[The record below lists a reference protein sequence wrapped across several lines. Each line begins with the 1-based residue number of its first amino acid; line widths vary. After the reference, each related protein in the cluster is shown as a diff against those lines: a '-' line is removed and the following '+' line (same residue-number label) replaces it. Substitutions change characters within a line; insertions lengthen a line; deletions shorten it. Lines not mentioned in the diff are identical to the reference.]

1 MNASE
6 ITAPPGPPAQVTL
19 SKGRVLVRDQEV
31 FGPGAEGLCERFVAS
46 VLPLEG
52 VRSVS
57 LDRAQA
63 TAAIRHDCGPR
74 TLGRLLDRLSAAI
87 RDAGLGGPMPTLPRS
102 IRSATCTVF
111 RHGSLLTSCEI
122 ISDCPGRLRLRHQ
135 TLKCDHALASEVEQ
149 FLAKVPGVTGV
160 SSVAWTKT
168 LFIRYDPA
176 VIRSTQLIRQI
187 EECVDCPSRWG
198 DSLPQAAPTSFGL
211 AHTTLGV
218 ALAELAVP
226 ALMPISALLLV
237 VGNLRAFR
245 QAWLQVRKLRLGLPA
260 LYTVLVAATLVSG
273 QFLAFALMSWL
284 CKFWRSRLGIEMAT
298 RRRLVLEECLPRP
311 SLARLITAQG
321 GEVLVSI
328 DRLRP
333 GDRILV
339 GAGETLP
346 ADGRVLGGEAIID
359 ERSLRGLEGA
369 SRKCAGES
377 VLAGST
383 VLAGSVRVEVARSG
397 EHTRSRAIARA
408 LVAATSPAAGPMSPT
423 VRGDAFGDRTVPPT
437 LATAGVGLL
446 VGDLGTFIAILRPDY
461 ATGPGLAVPL
471 ETLRDASWCARRGIV
486 VCQPDVFERLAQVD
500 LIVLDDDPALY
511 RVELDVAGV
520 HSQLPE
526 TELLRYAASAFRHL
540 ADGRSRALEA
550 ACRERRIHLLDLAPA
565 GFGPGVTVVH
575 GRRRISVYESRP
587 VAGGTGPL
595 AVEIDGTV
603 AGLIEFV
610 PSNRPESAGALRRI
624 RAEGSAAVALVS
636 RRATPDVAA
645 LGSLLG
651 VDVCQGNLSR
661 DDVARFLGA
670 CRQRGLR
677 TAFVTH
683 GQRQPAAAALAHVA
697 VTFLGDADD
706 HPDWAAALLLQS
718 RLDLFADLWE
728 IAHRHESRVR
738 GGRKLVLVPNVLC
751 VAGAFFLGF
760 SSLAAVMISN
770 LGTFSLYSRSVGPLN
785 VLEPARRGR
794 SWRLNVI
801 NQTEH
806 GHVSSNGSGGYGSHV
821 DETRNA

>member
-1 MNASE
+1 MNARE
-6 ITAPPGPPAQVTL
+6 TTAPASLPAQVTL

-46 VLPLEG
+46 VLRLEG

-63 TAAIRHDCGPR
+63 TATVRHDCGPR
-74 TLGRLLDRLSAAI
+74 SLGQLLDRLSDAI
-87 RDAGLGGPMPTLPRS
+87 RNHADPGSIAPLPRA
-102 IRSATCTVF
+102 IRNATCTVF
-111 RHGSLLTSCEI
+111 RHGSLLTACEVV
-122 ISDCPGRLRLRHQ
+122 SDRPGRLRLRHE
-135 TLKCDHALASEVEQ
+135 TLIADRALAVEIEQ
-149 FLAKVPGVTGV
+149 FLVKVQGVTRV
-160 SSVAWTKT
+160 SSFAWTKT
-168 LFIRYDPA
+168 LLIGYDPS
-176 VIRSTQLIRQI
+176 VIDSTRLIRLI
-187 EECVDCPSRWG
+187 EERVDSPSRWG
-198 DSLPQAAPTSFGL
+198 DSLPRPVPSRFGM
-211 AHTTLGV
+211 ANATLGV
-218 ALAELAVP
+218 AGLAEFVAP
-226 ALMPISALLLV
+226 ALIPVSALLLI
-237 VGNLRAFR
+237 GTNLRMFR
-245 QAWLQVRKLRLGLPA
+245 HGWRQFQNRKFGLPV
-260 LYTVLVAATLVSG
+260 LYTVIVAATLVSG
-273 QFLAFALMSWL
+273 QFLASALMSWL
-284 CKFWRSRLGIEMAT
+284 FKFWHGRLGVEMAT

-311 SLARLITAQG
+311 SFARLITAQG
-321 GEVLVSI
+321 GEVLAPV

-333 GDRILV
+333 GDRIV
-339 GAGETLP
+339 VSAGEAVP

-369 SRKCAGES
+369 SRKSTGDS
-377 VLAGST
+377 VLAGGR

-397 EHTRSRAIARA
+397 DRTRARASARA
-408 LVAATSPAAGPMSPT
+408 LVVATSPAAGPTSPT
-423 VRGDAFGDRTVPPT
+423 LRGEVFAERAVGPT
-437 LATAGVGLL
+437 LATAGVGFLI
-446 VGDLGTFIAILRPDY
+446 GDLTAVGAILRPDY

-540 ADGRSRALEA
+540 ADARSWALQG
-550 ACRERRIHLLDLAPA
+550 ACLERRIHLLDLPPA

-661 DDVARFLGA
+661 DDIARFLGA

-697 VTFLGDADD
+697 VTFMGDADD
-706 HPDWAAALLLQS
+706 HPDWAARAGRQPS
-718 RLDLFADLWE
+718 RDD
-728 IAHRHESRVR
+728 
-738 GGRKLVLVPNVLC
+738 
-751 VAGAFFLGF
+751 
-760 SSLAAVMISN
+760 
-770 LGTFSLYSRSVGPLN
+770 
-785 VLEPARRGR
+785 RRR
-794 SWRLNVI
+794 RP
-801 NQTEH
+801 
-806 GHVSSNGSGGYGSHV
+806 
-821 DETRNA
+821 